1 MKRPRIRLPGL
12 GRGSA
17 QEREAK
23 RAEEA
28 AKAAADEPELEELD
42 IGAPKSEE
50 EKEATAPPAP
60 PPPHPPSPP
69 TAPASPAPPGPGDAL
84 GDSPEKVELPPV
96 PPEAPKTGRLA
107 ALRERIR
114 PQPATAPEPAPTE
127 EKEEKAAEE
136 APDAPRQKPPADDFW
151 FRASTRVRAAA
162 YWLREKAQA
171 GVAGARAGG
180 EWAADRWAGV
190 SRENRIRAGAVAG
203 VLLLYLVIKFLP
215 VPGVPCGV
223 SAVKE
228 CAPGDDAI
236 ALVPADA
243 LIYAHVTLEED
254 STQYE
259 RADEAFDQLVELE
272 RLVVGSAATA
282 IPSPSGTP
290 VDLRADVLR
299 WAEDDLAVTSIPQPK
314 GASATAIIA
323 GVSDRGAAEEF
334 LTKIAPPAPPTDATQ
349 GDAAIQVW
357 PDGFA
362 AAFRGNELIFGG
374 EAAVRRSLDA
384 QAGTVDALGGA
395 DAAAARD
402 DLPDARFAEVFL
414 SREGVQRFLVGRA
427 GPAAQLGTFVDYE
440 TTSGL
445 AAAVVAREETLE
457 VELVSTLDP
466 KLAET
471 SPSFFAELPRF
482 EPDLAEEIGQR
493 AIGYVN
499 VGRLGPT
506 LTELLARPGDQ
517 AAGLAASLQELA
529 GRLEAEAG
537 VNPLRDLL
545 PALGG
550 QAALVAEPTD
560 GIPFASLIVEGVD
573 EDAASEALARLQQPL
588 LRSVGVRGRQIPR
601 FEETEVDGVTVSS
614 VTLGPTVELAYAT
627 FDGMLVISTSPAG
640 IESVRSGGGSLA
652 DADDYE
658 RVTERLP
665 DDVSALVFL
674 NLDEL
679 FAQVTRTGL
688 VEDPS
693 FADLTVLFDNAASM
707 GLAVQGEDDEIRSK
721 LSLTVD

>member
-42 IGAPKSEE
+42 IGAPKTEE

-272 RLVVGSAATA
+272 RLQPVV
-282 IPSPSGTP
+282 
-290 VDLRADVLR
+290 
-299 WAEDDLAVTSIPQPK
+299 
-314 GASATAIIA
+314 
-323 GVSDRGAAEEF
+323 
-334 LTKIAPPAPPTDATQ
+334 
-349 GDAAIQVW
+349 
-357 PDGFA
+357 
-362 AAFRGNELIFGG
+362 
-374 EAAVRRSLDA
+374 RS
-384 QAGTVDALGGA
+384 
-395 DAAAARD
+395 
-402 DLPDARFAEVFL
+402 FCE
-414 SREGVQRFLVGRA
+414 
-427 GPAAQLGTFVDYE
+427 
-440 TTSGL
+440 
-445 AAAVVAREETLE
+445 
-457 VELVSTLDP
+457 
-466 KLAET
+466 
-471 SPSFFAELPRF
+471 
-482 EPDLAEEIGQR
+482 
-493 AIGYVN
+493 
-499 VGRLGPT
+499 
-506 LTELLARPGDQ
+506 
-517 AAGLAASLQELA
+517 
-529 GRLEAEAG
+529 
-537 VNPLRDLL
+537 
-545 PALGG
+545 
-550 QAALVAEPTD
+550 
-560 GIPFASLIVEGVD
+560 
-573 EDAASEALARLQQPL
+573 
-588 LRSVGVRGRQIPR
+588 SVGH
-601 FEETEVDGVTVSS
+601 
-614 VTLGPTVELAYAT
+614 
-627 FDGMLVISTSPAG
+627 
-640 IESVRSGGGSLA
+640 
-652 DADDYE
+652 
-658 RVTERLP
+658 
-665 DDVSALVFL
+665 
-674 NLDEL
+674 
-679 FAQVTRTGL
+679 
-688 VEDPS
+688 
-693 FADLTVLFDNAASM
+693 
-707 GLAVQGEDDEIRSK
+707 
-721 LSLTVD
+721 